1 MDLVWSGSGLI
12 FFSWGGGRKCRIVFF
27 CLENIDLDLKGIGS
41 GSTSLIRA
49 HEQDW
54 KVTVVSREKVKENS
68 RREFIIGL
76 HADDTHMVKKDL
88 GFSI

>member
-1 MDLVWSGSGLI
+1 MDK
-12 FFSWGGGRKCRIVFF
+12 FFFIGGGEGSVGSFFF
-27 CLENIDLDLKGIGS
+27 CLDNIDPDLKGIGS

>member
-1 MDLVWSGSGLI
+1 MNLGRILVEHVEFGLK
-12 FFSWGGGRKCRIVFF
+12 FGR
-27 CLENIDLDLKGIGS
+27 
-41 GSTSLIRA
+41 TY
-49 HEQDW
+49 
-54 KVTVVSREKVKENS
+54 EKVKENS